1 MNSFRLRLALLV
13 GLSTAALLLA
23 AGMLA
28 WELTTRFNVDR
39 LDAEIHRLAKA
50 NLERVNDRSHW
61 ERLEVALGFVAGS
74 DRPPPYVL
82 WVKNH
87 DRVEFR
93 SNRWPPGLDPQS
105 LTVPATYEGGL
116 RFDHPPP
123 PPRRAGISP
132 ENPGLP
138 VRETASSTIA
148 ADGSSW
154 RVAVT
159 GNPYTVLVIA
169 ANLDQLNLDLVRLR
183 HRYLVI
189 LPVILLLVGAAA
201 WWLASRALQPVA
213 TLTAATERITAADL
227 GQRIAAPGHDREFQR
242 LVSVFND
249 MLDRLETGF
258 HQARRFSA
266 DASHELKTPLARL
279 QAELEHALDTAP
291 PDSPSRQV
299 YSGLLD
305 EIQRLKAILEKLL
318 LLALADGGRLA
329 LERTPTDLGGM
340 LANIIE
346 DSTALAPAL
355 RFESNLPQSIIA
367 EVDPVLLEQAL
378 QNLAGNAIHYNQAG
392 GAVRLS
398 LTVEN
403 HHIAVTVANTGPG
416 ISAADRARV
425 FDRFFRGDPAR
436 NRNRH
441 GGVGLGLSL
450 SREILRAHGGTLELA
465 PTDGV
470 WTTFVATLPLPAL
483 ARAQPPN

>member
-1 MNSFRLRLALLV
+1 VNSFRLRLALLV

-23 AGMLA
+23 AGVLA

-39 LDAEIHRLAKA
+39 LDAELHQLAKA

-74 DRPPPYVL
+74 DRSPPYVL

-93 SNRWPPGLDPQS
+93 SDRWPRGLDPQS
-105 LTVPATYEGGL
+105 LAVPATYEGRL
-116 RFDHPPP
+116 RFDRPPP

-138 VRETASSTIA
+138 VRETASSTIS

-183 HRYLVI
+183 HRYLTI

-201 WWLASRALQPVA
+201 WWFANRALQPVA
-213 TLTAATERITAADL
+213 ALTAATERITAADL

-242 LVSVFND
+242 LVSVFNA

-279 QAELEHALDTAP
+279 QAELYTRSIPPHRTHRPVKFTPACSTKSSASKPSLKNFSCSPSPTAAASRSNARPPTSAACSPTSSKTAP
-291 PDSPSRQV
+291 RWHPRCASNPTCRSR
-299 YSGLLD
+299 S
-305 EIQRLKAILEKLL
+305 
-318 LLALADGGRLA
+318 
-329 LERTPTDLGGM
+329 
-340 LANIIE
+340 
-346 DSTALAPAL
+346 
-355 RFESNLPQSIIA
+355 
-367 EVDPVLLEQAL
+367 
-378 QNLAGNAIHYNQAG
+378 
-392 GAVRLS
+392 
-398 LTVEN
+398 
-403 HHIAVTVANTGPG
+403 
-416 ISAADRARV
+416 
-425 FDRFFRGDPAR
+425 
-436 NRNRH
+436 
-441 GGVGLGLSL
+441 
-450 SREILRAHGGTLELA
+450 
-465 PTDGV
+465 
-470 WTTFVATLPLPAL
+470 
-483 ARAQPPN
+483 